1 MLLLQGVI
9 ALKRIFADEE
19 FCMFC
24 SFQNLN
30 FGVWKTDAQVK
41 QVESMKPA

>member
-9 ALKRIFADEE
+9 ALKRIFADEV
-19 FCMFC
+19 FCMLC

-30 FGVWKTDAQVK
+30 FGVENGCT
-41 QVESMKPA
+41 S